1 MTKPDSTTAAVTA
14 VTTAAAASLSM
25 KQANTFPF
33 RLHDMLDTV
42 VKEGLEN
49 VVSWIP
55 GNDTAFKVHKPSVFV
70 ESIMPRFF
78 SQSKYKVREKCSD
91 K

>member
-1 MTKPDSTTAAVTA
+1 
-14 VTTAAAASLSM
+14 M

-42 VKEGLEN
+42 VKEGSEH

-55 GNDTAFKVHKPSVFV
+55 GNDIAFKVHKPSVFV

-78 SQSKYKVREKCSD
+78 SQSKYKVRSD
-91 K
+91 LVWRTEEMLVWIFRK